1 MKHIQSKLVR
11 GKRDVDEESVEAELV
26 GSRLCIAGS
35 VRATGNAPA
44 LALCRQL
51 LAQGI
56 DPDSALHVYRA
67 GVLALRVRS
76 IREGASLTVEDD
88 EYGTPRLRKI
98 REQSRGAAPPIRNS
112 SDTYPTRPAN
122 APVDVQAREKGFGT
136 VTAEL
141 AGIGSGEVA

>member
-1 MKHIQSKLVR
+1 
-11 GKRDVDEESVEAELV
+11 
-26 GSRLCIAGS
+26 
-35 VRATGNAPA
+35 
-44 LALCRQL
+44 
-51 LAQGI
+51 
-56 DPDSALHVYRA
+56 
-67 GVLALRVRS
+67 VLALRVRS

>member
-56 DPDSALHVYRA
+56 DPDSALHVYLA

-98 REQSRGAAPPIRNS
+98 REETRGTAPPIRNS
-112 SDTYPTRPAN
+112 SDTE
-122 APVDVQAREKGFGT
+122 QARAPADFKARKMGI
-136 VTAEL
+136 VPAEM
-141 AGIGSGEVA
+141 AGLRPREVA